1 MPIYEY
7 KCRACEHCFEALVLP
22 HARTAP
28 ECPSCKGRDL
38 EQLIS
43 AFMVNSEATSKA
55 SFSKAR
61 KQAQK
66 TIREQKIGQM
76 EDMKDHQH

>member
-22 HARTAP
+22 PALETPA
-28 ECPSCKGRDL
+28 CPSCQSRNL

-43 AFMVNSEATSKA
+43 AFMVNSETTSKA
-55 SFSKAR
+55 SFNKA
-61 KQAQK
+61 KKKAEK
-66 TIREQKIGQM
+66 GIREQKIGIE
-76 EDMKDHQH
+76 EDMRDHH